1 LTLAIPQRVAAT
13 HIVRHRDRVQRILHA
28 RPHPDPLMPVQEID
42 KPRIF
47 GELFETAP
55 YRAVSFLS
63 RRDPPDQEDATNAA
77 AERIWPPHVV
87 RLPAFS
93 LLLGRTHLAIEPEP
107 VVHAEH
113 AERRARHGFSLPALH
128 F

>member
-1 LTLAIPQRVAAT
+1 MGSPGAPTTRP
-13 HIVRHRDRVQRILHA
+13 DREAWAV
-28 RPHPDPLMPVQEID
+28 D
-42 KPRIF
+42 KPLIF

-55 YRAVSFLS
+55 YGLFRSFRVAIL
-63 RRDPPDQEDATNAA
+63 PDQEDATNAA

-128 F
+128 L

>member
-1 LTLAIPQRVAAT
+1 MIRMIRVSCARRPRSPERPDAWDADPVSDDKAITLGVTGRGVVGKAGFEPAISRSRT
-13 HIVRHRDRVQRILHA
+13 GRDTKLRYF
-28 RPHPDPLMPVQEID
+28 PNQE
-42 KPRIF
+42 
-47 GELFETAP
+47 A
-55 YRAVSFLS
+55 
-63 RRDPPDQEDATNAA
+63 ATNAA

-87 RLPAFS
+87 RSPAFS